1 MTTLALNETSNLIPP
16 SHSQSGESRVE
27 SALKKLSSPQRVAQ
41 QQQQSSKIV
50 AHVAEAREIAKST
63 EANFQSIKTDTHE
76 RHAMVIDS
84 LLQTNIKFSTDGE
97 SKICYI
103 EVTDEKTNELLRT
116 IPSEAM
122 RSILAEI
129 HENIENVLNENIEN
143 SNSGK
148 LLEMSS

>member
-1 MTTLALNETSNLIPP
+1 MTTLALNEISNLIPL
-16 SHSQSGESRVE
+16 SHSPSGESRAE

-41 QQQQSSKIV
+41 QQQNSEIV
-50 AHVAEAREIAKST
+50 AHVTEAREIAKST

-122 RSILAEI
+122 RSVLAEI
-129 HENIENVLNENIEN
+129 HENIESVLNENIEN